1 MNAFERQ
8 KAIFNEFCED
18 VQDRFDLI
26 IRDGVNIIF
35 QESSL
40 TFDQKI
46 MVRYTLNSVVPE
58 LLLLDSLKSRQ
69 EIEMLRNIMNN
80 YDEICEYLKRYV
92 MIFNQIQ
99 NFKDQGSSDDE
110 VYVAACKNIQMMVD
124 NKEINGQKFFIKTF
138 EKKNVDIYLL
148 VENFGSTQKKMADL
162 CYEVV
167 DPENG
172 TTHINH
178 YQVKKEDFVTDVANQ
193 IATQKCTHLE

>member
-80 YDEICEYLKRYV
+80 YGEICEYLKRYV
-92 MIFNQIQ
+92 MIFNHIQ
-99 NFKDQGSSDDE
+99 KFKDQGSSDDE

-124 NKEINGQKFFIKTF
+124 NKEINGQKFFIKAF

-148 VENFGSTQKKMADL
+148 VENFGSTQKKMVDM

-172 TTHINH
+172 TTRINR
-178 YQVKKEDFVTDVANQ
+178 YQVKKEDFVTDVASQ